1 MTHEHREI
9 KPLTLAMNTAAD
21 ISLKRRWRRPK
32 TELIEGD
39 LRIQGTDDYKQLMLD
54 ANKLHMNTPRRLQL
68 TADQLTVIHRSF

>member
-54 ANKLHMNTPRRLQL
+54 GNKLHMNTPRRLQL
-68 TADQLTVIHRSF
+68 TADQLIVIQSSF